1 MTPPLIDRLQPSARP
16 VAPGFAL
23 WNLGFRP
30 FYLLASVFGA
40 LSVLA
45 WAAQFSG
52 WLPSAYLQG
61 PLWHGHEMLFGY
73 TLAVVAG
80 FLLTAVRAWTGQ
92 PTATGAPLMA
102 LAALWVAGRIL
113 VLTPWSAAAA
123 IVNAAFPLAL
133 AVAIAIPLLRA
144 RNARNYFFVGL
155 LALMSVLI
163 AALHLALLGMA
174 ALPPRLDLVLGLDVM
189 LFIMAVMGGRVI
201 PMFTNN
207 GVPGAGAARHPL
219 LEKAALGSVLV
230 LFAADFLQLPSAAI
244 AAAALVAALAHA
256 VRLALWRSWRTLGAP
271 LVWILHAAYAWIVLH
286 LLLRGLSG
294 LGWLAESYAIHAL
307 TVGAIGGLTLG
318 MMTRTARG
326 HTGRPLRADGWE
338 TAMFVLV
345 QLAAV
350 VRVFGGMASPGLYM
364 ASVQLSG
371 LLWAAALGLYAARY
385 WPILTRSRLD
395 GRPG

>member
-1 MTPPLIDRLQPSARP
+1 MTPPPIDRLQPSTQPA
-16 VAPGFAL
+16 APGFAL

-30 FYLLASVFGA
+30 FYLLASVFAA
-40 LSVLA
+40 LSVPL

-52 WLPSAYLQG
+52 WLPAPYLHG

-102 LAALWVAGRIL
+102 LAGLWVAGRIL
-113 VLTPWSAAAA
+113 VLMPWGTAAAA
-123 IVNAAFPLAL
+123 VNAAFPLAL
-133 AVAIAIPLLRA
+133 AIAIAIPLLRV
-144 RNARNYFFVGL
+144 RNVRNYFFVGL
-155 LALMSVLI
+155 LALMSALI

-207 GVPGAGAARHPL
+207 GVPGAGATRHPL
-219 LEKAALGSVLV
+219 VEKLALGSILL
-230 LFAADFLQLPSAAI
+230 LFITDAFQPQPAIVGAI
-244 AAAALVAALAHA
+244 ALIAAGSHGA
-256 VRLALWRSWRTLGAP
+256 RLFLWRSWRTISTP
-271 LVWILHAAYAWIVLH
+271 LVWTLHAAYAWIVVH

-294 LGWLAESYAIHAL
+294 MGLPVEPFAVHAL

-326 HTGRPLRADGWE
+326 HTGRTLTADGFE
-338 TAMFVLV
+338 LSMFVLV
-345 QLAAV
+345 QLAAA
-350 VRVFGGMASPGLYM
+350 VRVFGGMAPPAYL

-371 LLWAAALGLYAARY
+371 LFWGAAFGLYAVRY
-385 WPILTRSRLD
+385 WPVLTRPRLD
-395 GRPG
+395 GKPG